1 MPRTAMAQEVSMRM
15 ESRPV
20 SRFAGRRIHFI
31 GIGGCGMCGLA
42 RMMLDAGAIVSGSDR
57 KSTLQT
63 IELAGRGAQIS
74 YTQDGSA
81 LPPDLDLVVRTA
93 AIPETNPEYQAAKR
107 LSLTQLKYAEMLG
120 EVMKERLGV
129 AISGTHGKST
139 TTALTSY
146 ALFQCG
152 ADPSFVIGGTVRQL
166 GGSSRSGGG
175 PAFIVEACEFDRS
188 FHNYSPKVAII
199 TNIEADHLDCYPGGL
214 DEIIESFRVFASRV
228 PNDGRIIANGQDPN
242 VRRALKG
249 VKAPIEWVGVE
260 ETPTMV
266 WSTRCT
272 GHEAGCYRGEVF
284 HHGRKVAEL
293 KLSMAGTHN
302 LFNATMAV
310 AACSAAGVPAADAA
324 KALSGFLGVD
334 RRLTEMGRY
343 NGALVVDD
351 YGHHPTEIR
360 TTLRAVREKYS
371 PRRLICVFQPHQYS
385 RTRYFLDDFAHSFA
399 DADLTVLPEIYAAR
413 DTEDDR
419 RSVAVGDLLARIRQN
434 GQAVLHLPTLPEIVT
449 YLKTEAREGDVIIT
463 MGAGNICD
471 VGRELVTA

>member
-1 MPRTAMAQEVSMRM
+1 
-15 ESRPV
+15 
-20 SRFAGRRIHFI
+20 
-31 GIGGCGMCGLA
+31 
-42 RMMLDAGAIVSGSDR
+42 MLFRS
-57 KSTLQT
+57 
-63 IELAGRGAQIS
+63 
-74 YTQDGSA
+74 
-81 LPPDLDLVVRTA
+81 
-93 AIPETNPEYQAAKR
+93 IPETNPEYQAAKR

-260 ETPTMV
+260 ETPR
-266 WSTRCT
+266 S
-272 GHEAGCYRGEVF
+272 EE
-284 HHGRKVAEL
+284 
-293 KLSMAGTHN
+293 
-302 LFNATMAV
+302 
-310 AACSAAGVPAADAA
+310 
-324 KALSGFLGVD
+324 
-334 RRLTEMGRY
+334 RR
-343 NGALVVDD
+343 
-351 YGHHPTEIR
+351 
-360 TTLRAVREKYS
+360 
-371 PRRLICVFQPHQYS
+371 
-385 RTRYFLDDFAHSFA
+385 
-399 DADLTVLPEIYAAR
+399 
-413 DTEDDR
+413 
-419 RSVAVGDLLARIRQN
+419 VG
-434 GQAVLHLPTLPEIVT
+434 
-449 YLKTEAREGDVIIT
+449 
-463 MGAGNICD
+463 
-471 VGRELVTA
+471 